1 MIVTI
6 ANAKGGVAK
15 TTTAVY
21 LCAAHGLAVD
31 GMGDAVLLDA
41 DVQASASLWRDM
53 AGDAGVD
60 LGFDVMPANLSTLR
74 RLRGSGVDRSH
85 GLTVVD
91 APPQGAVL
99 EAAVAAADF
108 VVVPASDSPLAL
120 QVKRS
125 NAREGKR
132 VRKGDLLFQLDTE
145 ECEDQI
151 RQLEVSLREK
161 ELAWRDILIGQGY
174 AWEDTASVPRQKLE
188 FARVKSGYA
197 STRVQYEIAV
207 RQLRK
212 TRIEAPSSGFIY
224 DLKLYPNDYA
234 KTTEPCCVIVNTE
247 RLNVVFYILEQD
259 LNELSVGERIAVTP
273 AVDKDR
279 AYEATITR
287 ILPIVDENGMIKVK
301 ARITDPEGLWPGM
314 SVMIH
319 M

>member
-1 MIVTI
+1 M
-6 ANAKGGVAK
+6 GGRPVAFLVRRLSHGGEELAEV
-15 TTTAVY
+15 TAVEPP
-21 LCAAHGLAVD
+21 AAPAGESAVPRPSERY
-31 GMGDAVLLDA
+31 GE
-41 DVQASASLWRDM
+41 
-53 AGDAGVD
+53 GV
-60 LGFDVMPANLSTLR
+60 VEAN
-74 RLRGSGVDRSH
+74 RLVSVY
-85 GLTVVD
+85 
-91 APPQGAVL
+91 
-99 EAAVAAADF
+99 
-108 VVVPASDSPLAL
+108 SPLAL

-314 SVMIH
+314 NVMIH
-319 M
+319 ME

>member
-1 MIVTI
+1 MRKNDTI
-6 ANAKGGVAK
+6 IDKRGGGNVLWAGVLSLFLFAACH
-15 TTTAVY
+15 TEGGQAPEEELAEVTAVEPP
-21 LCAAHGLAVD
+21 AAPAGESAVPRPSERY
-31 GMGDAVLLDA
+31 GE
-41 DVQASASLWRDM
+41 
-53 AGDAGVD
+53 GV
-60 LGFDVMPANLSTLR
+60 VEAN
-74 RLRGSGVDRSH
+74 RLVSVY
-85 GLTVVD
+85 
-91 APPQGAVL
+91 
-99 EAAVAAADF
+99 
-108 VVVPASDSPLAL
+108 SPLAL

-314 SVMIH
+314 NVMIH
-319 M
+319 ME